1 MMVLIK
7 EAFNGRTY
15 QLFAYDLLVMQHP
28 NLDKLMTLA
37 MHYVDK
43 YGLELVLDI

>member
-1 MMVLIK
+1 MVVIK

-15 QLFAYDLLVMQHP
+15 QLHVHGLLVMQHP
-28 NLDKLMTLA
+28 NLDKLMDLA

-43 YGLELVLDI
+43 YGLELKLEI